1 MKGQVKALKRVHAP
15 NLHRDVVFGRKRS
28 PLGAKKLHLA
38 DYLRQF
44 TLPPSPPSADYSAAA
59 QPSLTQ
65 IFGND
70 ALGDCVIA
78 GANHILGVETGN
90 AGSCLV
96 TPEAQVVKEYSAVGG
111 YVPGNP
117 ATDQGCDLVTALNY
131 YSTTGFT
138 NGTKLLAWLA
148 INGSNVAEIQ
158 AALFLF
164 ENLYFG
170 MELPDAWIS
179 PFPSGDGFVW
189 DVAGAQDPNN
199 GHCVMGAA
207 YDSRGVSKLAS
218 WGLQGVLT
226 YAAIAEYATGKT
238 GGELYVLLSPDQ
250 LAKGQSKAPN
260 GVAWSDILADFN
272 AMGGAIPL
280 PSPAPSPVP
289 GPTPPGTPVTLA
301 LAQSWAA
308 AGIANGDALQTRA
321 QASDAAAKGLA
332 AGWPPGT
339 P

>member
-1 MKGQVKALKRVHAP
+1 M
-15 NLHRDVVFGRKRS
+15 
-28 PLGAKKLHLA
+28 
-38 DYLRQF
+38 
-44 TLPPSPPSADYSAAA
+44 
-59 QPSLTQ
+59 
-65 IFGND
+65 FGND

-90 AGSCLV
+90 AGGCLV
-96 TPEAQVVKEYSAVGG
+96 TPEAQVVKEYGSVGG

-138 NGTKLLAWLA
+138 NGTKLIAWLA
-148 INGSNVAEIQ
+148 INGSNKAEVQ

-179 PFPSGDGFVW
+179 PFPAGDGFKW
-189 DVAGAQDPNN
+189 DVAGAADQAN
-199 GHCVMGAA
+199 GHCICGVA
-207 YDSRGVSKLAS
+207 YDAVGVKVDS
-218 WGLQGVLT
+218 WALLGTLT
-226 YAAIAEYATGKT
+226 YAAIAEYATSKT
-238 GGELYVLLSPDQ
+238 GGELYVMLSPDQ
-250 LAKGQSKAPN
+250 LAKGQAKAPN

-272 AMGGAIPL
+272 AMGGAVPL
-280 PSPAPSPVP
+280 PPPGPFPTP

-308 AGIANGDALQTRA
+308 AGIVNGDALQTRA